1 MQANLV
7 DCEVYVCIYAKE
19 LVASG
24 FANLDDGLPALPY
37 GAGLCQRGMRG
48 DIVKHAL
55 KRLLPTLKRAGISV
69 PHQDPL
75 LSKRVNNSVSPE
87 IAELDAKLRD
97 AVGDIYNVTCCMG
110 YCEKDIQKLEFLVES
125 LTNELSTTRNDLA
138 AMQAQ
143 FAASPPPAQLQTVG
157 AMGGASARPVD
168 PSTHDDLDTTAHIEQ
183 QGDSHQIHAA
193 LGVVNGL
200 LLGPTGDASTPT
212 RHGARAG
219 APSEDQYGSKIVPE
233 PGSSRT
239 LILGNFTDQQQAARA
254 FAAAAAVMRRS
265 KPPRGH
271 VWQLTGEEMNLLDG
285 FTHDID
291 RQLTTARVWGWW
303 ERWRVEL
310 ASLGGA
316 NPAPAPPAIVA
327 AAPTPPGAA
336 PIPLAPANAGTAPR
350 VMALAPAQPTPP
362 LGATAVLVRPT
373 PMPVGLTPGPPAP
386 STLATM
392 TNPPVQADVVARY
405 NVTTQE
411 PV

>member
-7 DCEVYVCIYAKE
+7 DYGVYVCIYAKE

-48 DIVKHAL
+48 DIVEHAL
-55 KRLLPTLKRAGISV
+55 KRLLPTLERAGISV

-75 LSKRVNNSVSPE
+75 LSKRVNNPVSPE

-97 AVGDIYNVTCCMG
+97 AVGDIHNVTCCVG
-110 YCEKDIQKLEFLVES
+110 YSEKDIQKLEFLVES

-138 AMQAQ
+138 RDAGTICSLTTTG
-143 FAASPPPAQLQTVG
+143 AAA
-157 AMGGASARPVD
+157 D
-168 PSTHDDLDTTAHIEQ
+168 CW
-183 QGDSHQIHAA
+183 
-193 LGVVNGL
+193 L
-200 LLGPTGDASTPT
+200 LLDGTWQA
-212 RHGARAG
+212 
-219 APSEDQYGSKIVPE
+219 KIVPE

-239 LILGNFTDQQQAARA
+239 LILGNFTDQQQAARM
-254 FAAAAAVMRRS
+254 FAAAAAMMRRS

-316 NPAPAPPAIVA
+316 NPAPTPPAIVA

-336 PIPLAPANAGTAPR
+336 PIPLAPANAGTAPP
-350 VMALAPAQPTPP
+350 VVALAPAQPTPP
-362 LGATAVLVRPT
+362 IGATAVLVGPT
-373 PMPVGLTPGPPAP
+373 PVPVGLTPGPPAP

-405 NVTTQE
+405 NVTT
-411 PV
+411 